1 MSDYRPKELR
11 HHVIVRTRPS
21 VRVLTPS
28 LTVGQ
33 GENASLQCEVA
44 GGSPEPELSW
54 ARPGHSVSTSQV
66 LEINTKTLDVTQ
78 IYHGQNIDSRNPST
92 YNIENIDFFEARG
105 TSPAHSENCI

>member
-1 MSDYRPKELR
+1 MQVSDYRPKELR

-54 ARPGHSVSTSQV
+54 ARPGHSISTSQV
-66 LEINTKTLDVTQ
+66 LEINTKIQ
-78 IYHGQNIDSRNPST
+78 K
-92 YNIENIDFFEARG
+92 YNEQQSLNFI
-105 TSPAHSENCI
+105 PAVC